1 MSTPYPACPQKVVRR
16 QAGPFAGR
24 SDDAGNRCRMV
35 RVAVGRSGDG
45 VVGKVEASERVRRRH
60 IEAVVQNKIRV

>member
-1 MSTPYPACPQKVVRR
+1 
-16 QAGPFAGR
+16 
-24 SDDAGNRCRMV
+24 MV

-45 VVGKVEASERVRRRH
+45 VVGKVEASERVHRRH